1 MLHLVHV
8 PMQEVIREDDEKLQ
22 ELKEE
27 YGEEAYAA
35 VTTALTELNEH
46 SSSGSRVPF
55 PEMWNHNEGRKAK
68 TEEIVQH
75 VIKLAKASK
84 KRR

>member
-1 MLHLVHV
+1 MLHILV
-8 PMQEVIREDDEKLQ
+8 QEVIREDDKKLQ

-35 VTTALTELNEH
+35 VVTALTELNER

-55 PEMWNHNEGRKAK
+55 PEMWNHKEGREAK
-68 TEEIVQH
+68 TKEIVQH

-84 KRR
+84 RGR